1 MKLARYGEPGLERPA
16 LVDAAGRM
24 YDISDH
30 VGDITP
36 AVLESGLLDAVA
48 QLDPASL
55 PPVEGTPRIAPPIA
69 DPQKFVGIGL
79 NYSDHAAEIGME
91 KPAEPVVFTKHVSC
105 ICGPH
110 DNVILPEW
118 SKKADWE
125 VELGV
130 VIGARTKNVSV
141 EAALDH
147 VFGYVLVND
156 VSERAAQLEG
166 TGQWVKGKSL
176 DTFGPVGPWLVSK
189 DELPDP
195 QAIDLELRLN
205 GEIMQKGNTSAM
217 FFTMAELVSHLS
229 RHFTLLPGDI
239 IATGTPAGVGHG
251 RKPPRYLK
259 EGDVME
265 LSATALGK
273 QRQRVVREIS

>member
-1 MKLARYGEPGLERPA
+1 MKLARLGEPGLERPA
-16 LVDAAGRM
+16 IVDAAGRM

-30 VGDITP
+30 VGDITS
-36 AVLESGLLDAVA
+36 AVLDSGLLDAVA

-55 PPVEGTPRIAPPIA
+55 PPVEGSPRIAPPIA
-69 DPQKFVGIGL
+69 DSQKFIGIGL

-110 DNVILPEW
+110 DDVILPEW
-118 SKKADWE
+118 SQKADWE

-130 VIGARTKNVSV
+130 VIGARAKNVPV

-166 TGQWVKGKSL
+166 TGQWVKGKSF
-176 DTFGPVGPWLVSK
+176 DTFGPVGPWLVTK

-217 FFTMAELVSHLS
+217 FFTVAELVSYLS
-229 RHFTLLPGDI
+229 HHFTLLPGDI

-251 RKPPRYLK
+251 RRPPRYLQ
-259 EGDVME
+259 EGDVIE

-273 QRQRVVREIS
+273 QQQRVVRET